1 MSFLFFA
8 LFFSTCIFFTF
19 KYFEKFG
26 IHILPAITLNYLVAS
41 LFGFFSSQKTTT
53 ISSMIH
59 EPWVIMAVFTG
70 IAFILTFFVFALS
83 TQKVGVAL
91 TVVSGKM
98 SIIISVA
105 VGFLLLSEPL
115 GYMKI
120 LGIGVAILAFFL
132 TNMGRGEAHIDKK
145 YLFLPVLIF
154 LSTGA
159 NDSLM
164 KLSGV
169 YYANRNE
176 IEYLTVTFFISFMIG
191 FLLLLFQFCKKA
203 LKISWKDIIAGLLL
217 GIMNWFS
224 TYFFI
229 KGLFMIPISLFVPV
243 FNSALV
249 FIAGIAGFFF
259 FGEKLSVINRIGILL
274 AVIAIA
280 AFAFS

>member
-19 KYFEKFG
+19 KYFDKFG
-26 IHILPAITLNYLVAS
+26 INILPAITLNYLVAA
-41 LFGFFSSQKTTT
+41 LFGFFSCIKSTS
-53 ISSMIH
+53 INMMIH
-59 EPWVIMAVFTG
+59 QTWVLMAVFTG

-105 VGFLLLSEPL
+105 VGILLLSEPL
-115 GYMKI
+115 NYLKI
-120 LGIGVAILAFFL
+120 LGIAVALLAFFL
-132 TNMGRGEAHIDKK
+132 TNMGRSKAQIDKK

-169 YYANRNE
+169 FYANRNE
-176 IEYLTVTFFISFMIG
+176 IEYLTVTFFISFLIG
-191 FLLLLFQFCKKA
+191 FLFLIFQVSKKA
-203 LKISWKDIIAGLLL
+203 SKISRKDLLAGLLL
-217 GIMNWFS
+217 GILNWFS

-229 KGLFMIPISLFVPV
+229 KGLFVVPISMFVPI

-249 FIAGIAGFFF
+249 FIAGVSGFFF